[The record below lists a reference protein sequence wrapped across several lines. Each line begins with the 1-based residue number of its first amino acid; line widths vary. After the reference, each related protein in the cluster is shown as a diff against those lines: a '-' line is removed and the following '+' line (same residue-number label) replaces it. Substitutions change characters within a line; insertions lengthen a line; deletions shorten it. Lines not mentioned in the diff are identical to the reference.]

1 MTEYI
6 VKKVDKKYNV
16 YRIEGEHEILSK
28 IYEFVYEV
36 ETYITLKNG
45 IIKEFILTVK
55 ENTEVFSFC
64 DEFDKN

>member
-28 IYEFVYEV
+28 IYEFIYEV

-45 IIKEFILTVK
+45 IIKEFIEYELEGNERT
-55 ENTEVFSFC
+55 
-64 DEFDKN
+64 